1 MRAIADLNTHPPPL
15 PALALQLRRTLLIE
29 ACGPPFG
36 SNRTMSSS
44 IPLRRSQ
51 PRQNSVSD
59 CNRSHSRFDGR
70 IIEFRR
76 LHNYTSPV
84 ALIGRLA
91 CFGSPMW
98 LYRLSVN
105 SYRRNRTA
113 ITMTS
118 KGPPDVWR
126 QNMSPGSRYT
136 QNHSRGIPLLF
147 ALNYDDI
154 ALSYL
159 ATH

>member
-15 PALALQLRRTLLIE
+15 ALRLRRTLLIE
-29 ACGPPFG
+29 TCCPPFG
-36 SNRTMSSS
+36 NNRTMSSL
-44 IPLRRSQ
+44 IRLRRSQ

-76 LHNYTSPV
+76 LHNYMSPM

-113 ITMTS
+113 ITTTS
-118 KGPPDVWR
+118 KRPADVWR
-126 QNMSPGSRYT
+126 QNMSPGSLYT
-136 QNHSRGIPLLF
+136 QNHSRGDPLLF

-154 ALSYL
+154 DLGYL

>member
-1 MRAIADLNTHPPPL
+1 MRAIADLNTHPPPV
-15 PALALQLRRTLLIE
+15 ALQLRRTLLIE
-29 ACGPPFG
+29 ICRPPFG
-36 SNRTMSSS
+36 NIRTMSSL
-44 IPLRRSQ
+44 IPLGRSQ

-59 CNRSHSRFDGR
+59 CNRSHSRYDGR

-91 CFGSPMW
+91 CFDSPMW

-105 SYRRNRTA
+105 SCRRNRTA

-126 QNMSPGSRYT
+126 QNMSPSSQYT
-136 QNHSRGIPLLF
+136 QNHSRGIPC
-147 ALNYDDI
+147 
-154 ALSYL
+154 YL
-159 ATH
+159 HSIMTTSILVT